1 LAKKILHLLIVD
13 DSPDDADL
21 SVAALRQHGYMVK
34 SQRVHDI
41 TSMQTALDKNTW
53 DVAVAKHSFA
63 HFGARRALDML
74 KRTQHDIPLVVFAEK
89 ISDDEI
95 AEIMTAGARDVVRKG
110 DLGRLV
116 PLIERELAVT
126 REQRHYREANDRL
139 KEVEGKHQA
148 MIDGAREAIC
158 YCHEGMHVDAN
169 RAYLQ
174 LFGYDGLTELEGVP
188 VLDLV
193 DRSDHTRFKD
203 YLRKVTK
210 KNQKTDKPEQFT
222 ALRKDGGKLPVEVS
236 LSLINLGGE
245 TCTQIVV
252 NDLSTRA
259 TTADE
264 EADTE
269 ERDTLTGVHER
280 EYFLR
285 ELGKAIDQ
293 AKLGRADSAL
303 VYLELDGLKDINEK
317 SGRDIGDQLLR
328 EVATQF
334 RRTLPKGALL
344 ARFGGD
350 EFVVLL
356 ARASHTE
363 AQNAIERLTQ
373 GVARAA
379 KKVGAPGNVTQCTCG
394 LIMIDRTAESVEK
407 ILSLA
412 YSATEQT
419 KKQKRVALTAT
430 PTKDKRDE
438 AADPATAR
446 ADQWRE
452 RIQRALDHDS
462 FQLVYQPVINLIG
475 DPSEYYEV
483 LLRVAGENDDLVA
496 AGEFMPFAERS
507 GQVHAIDHWVLRQ
520 AMTGLGEMHKE
531 GQHAAFFINLS
542 KQAIY
547 DDDIVPLISEVLTEC
562 KLEGQHIIL
571 ELDESILEL
580 DANRAATFI
589 RDVNKLHCRL
599 SLDSFSARMATLDR
613 LRDLPVEFLK
623 IDGTIARN
631 AATDN
636 IKQIMLKTIVQ
647 IAKLLNKKTI
657 GKCVEDE
664 ETLSLLYSYEL
675 DYLQGNYFQHA
686 DAAPEYKFAGET
698 TLSSDMDPLSGWPPS
713 S

>member
-1 LAKKILHLLIVD
+1 MDKKTLHLLIVD

-21 SVAALRQHGYMVK
+21 SVAALRQRGYMVK
-34 SQRVHDI
+34 SQRVHDMA
-41 TSMQTALDKNTW
+41 SMQTALDKNVW
-53 DVAVAKHSFA
+53 DIVVAKHTFA
-63 HFGARRALDML
+63 HFGAQRALDML
-74 KRTQHDIPLVVFAEK
+74 KRTQRDIPLVVFAEK
-89 ISDDEI
+89 ITDESI

-116 PLIERELAVT
+116 PLMERELAVT
-126 REQRHYREANDRL
+126 REHRHYREANDRL
-139 KEVEGKHQA
+139 KEIEGKHQA

-169 RAYLQ
+169 RAYLH
-174 LFGYDGLTELEGVP
+174 LFGYDGLAELEGVP
-188 VLDLV
+188 VLDLI
-193 DRSDHTRFKD
+193 DRSDHRRFKD

-210 KNQKTDKPEQFT
+210 KNQNTDKPEQFT
-222 ALRKDGGKLPVEVS
+222 ALRKDGTKLPVEVS

-252 NDLSTRA
+252 NDVSMSTA
-259 TTADE
+259 KAH
-264 EADTE
+264 EAPDAE
-269 ERDTLTGVHER
+269 ERDALTGAYER

-293 AKLGRADSAL
+293 AKAGGTDSAL
-303 VYLELDGLKDINEK
+303 IYLELDGLKDINER
-317 SGRDIGDQLLR
+317 SGREAGDKLLR
-328 EVATQF
+328 EVAKQF
-334 RRTLPKGALL
+334 YRTLDKNALL

-350 EFVVLL
+350 EFAVLL
-356 ARASHTE
+356 AGASHTE
-363 AQNAIERLTQ
+363 GQRATDSLSQS
-373 GVARAA
+373 VARAA
-379 KKVGAPGNVTQCTCG
+379 KKVGAPDNATQCTCG
-394 LIMIDRTAESVEK
+394 LIMIDRTAGSVEK

-419 KKQKRVALTAT
+419 KKQKRAGPAATAA
-430 PTKDKRDE
+430 KDKRDGP
-438 AADPATAR
+438 ADPGAAR
-446 ADQWRE
+446 ANQWRE

-483 LLRVAGENDDLVA
+483 LLRVAGENDELVA

-507 GQVHAIDHWVLRQ
+507 GQVNAIDQWVLRQ
-520 AMTGLGEMHKE
+520 ALTGLGEMHKE

-547 DDDIVPLISEVLTEC
+547 DDDLVPLISEILTQN
-562 KLEGQHIIL
+562 KLEGRHIIL
-571 ELDESILEL
+571 ELDESVLEL
-580 DANRAATFI
+580 DVNRAAAFM
-589 RDVNKLHCRL
+589 RAANKLHCRL
-599 SLDSFSARMATLDR
+599 SLDSFGARLATLDR
-613 LRDLPVEFLK
+613 LRDLPIEFLK
-623 IDGTIARN
+623 IDGTLARD

-698 TLSSDMDPLSGWPPS
+698 TLSSDIDPLSGWPPS